1 MTKLIEENISLPVI
15 MAPMFLVSSPKM
27 VIEGCKSGVVG
38 SFPLLNARTVET
50 LKEWMETITMEL
62 KEAKRQKPDQ
72 AIAPWAVNFIAHRS
86 NKRYD
91 EDLALISEYQ
101 PPIVITSL
109 GDPSPVVEIV
119 HKYGGLVFSDV
130 ITVSHAKKAA
140 EKGVDGLVLV
150 CTGAGGHAG
159 TINPFAFIGAVKEF
173 WEGITILSGAISTGR
188 DIFAAQVLGADFA
201 YMGTRFITAEE
212 SFAQK
217 EYQDMIINSTLDD
230 LIYTDAFSGV
240 NANYLK
246 PSIRQ
251 AGLDPNQLEKKDKA
265 DFSKMNG
272 EAPKAWKNIWSAGQ
286 GINTIN
292 KVQTVSEIVE
302 ELQVSYSE
310 ARKTLTHQAD
320 FIKRRAENK
329 MNG

>member
-1 MTKLIEENISLPVI
+1 MSKKIVEKLNQNLSLPVI
-15 MAPMFLVSSPKM
+15 VAPMFLVSSPQM
-27 VIEGCKSGVVG
+27 VIEGCKSGVIG

-50 LKEWMETITMEL
+50 LREWMETITTEL
-62 KEAKRQKPDQ
+62 STAKQQKTDQ

-86 NKRYD
+86 NKRYN
-91 EDLALISEYQ
+91 EDLALIGEYQ

-109 GDPSPVVEIV
+109 GDPSPVVEVV
-119 HKYGGLVFSDV
+119 HQYGGLVFADV
-130 ITVSHAKKAA
+130 ITVSHAQKAA
-140 EKGVDGLVLV
+140 GKGVDGLILV

-159 TINPFAFIGAVKEF
+159 TIHPFAFMGAVKEF
-173 WEGITILSGAISTGR
+173 WDGLTILSGAISNGG
-188 DIFAAQVLGADFA
+188 DILAAQALGADLA

-217 EYQDMIINSTLDD
+217 EYRDMVIDCTLDD
-230 LIYTDAFSGV
+230 LIYTNAFSGV

-251 AGLDPNQLEKKDKA
+251 AGLDPDQLESKNKA

-286 GINTIN
+286 GVSTIN
-292 KVQTVSEIVE
+292 KVQTMQQIVE
-302 ELQVSYSE
+302 ELKASYKA
-310 ARKTLTHQAD
+310 ARKKLM
-320 FIKRRAENK
+320 E
-329 MNG
+329 

>member
-1 MTKLIEENISLPVI
+1 
-15 MAPMFLVSSPKM
+15 MAPMFLVSSPRM
-27 VIEGCKSGVVG
+27 VIEGCKAGVIG
-38 SFPLLNARTVET
+38 SFPLLNARTVDV

-62 KEAKRQKPDQ
+62 EEAKQQRPNE

-91 EDLALISEYQ
+91 EDLALIKEYQ

-109 GDPSPVVEIV
+109 GDPRPVVKIV
-119 HKYGGLVFSDV
+119 HDYGGLVFADV

-173 WEGITILSGAISTGR
+173 WNGITILSGAISTGK
-188 DIFAAQVLGADFA
+188 DIVAAQVLGADLA

-217 EYQDMIINSTLDD
+217 EYQEMIIDSTLDD
-230 LIYTDAFSGV
+230 IIYTDAFSGV
-240 NANYLK
+240 HANYLK
-246 PSIRQ
+246 PSIKQ
-251 AGLDPNQLEKKDKA
+251 AGLDPNQLEKKEKV

-272 EAPKAWKNIWSAGQ
+272 TVPKAWKNIWSAGQ
-286 GINTIN
+286 GINTIH
-292 KVQTVSEIVE
+292 KVQTISQIIE
-302 ELQVSYSE
+302 ELQESYQK
-310 ARKTLTHQAD
+310 ARNT
-320 FIKRRAENK
+320 FINQF
-329 MNG
+329 